1 MALLYPFGSASSC
14 RLDAAMAAAG
24 VPQLTRMLV
33 AWSSGDAAALDD
45 LVPHVEGELRRLAG
59 SYLRRERDGHLLQTT
74 ALINEAYLRLIDQRA
89 VRWQNRA
96 HFFGIAAQMMR
107 RILVSMARARQAD
120 KRGGNAPMVP
130 FDESVVPADE
140 RATSLV
146 ALDDALTA
154 LAALDPRRARVVELR
169 YFGGLGVEE
178 SAEVLQV
185 SPETVMRD
193 WKRARAWLRAA
204 LDDTTPAEDAPS
216 S

>member
-1 MALLYPFGSASSC
+1 MQPGGRAGVPCTLGSAMT
-14 RLDAAMAAAG
+14 AAPI
-24 VPQLTRMLV
+24 PQLTRMLV
-33 AWSSGDAAALDD
+33 AWSGGDTAALDD
-45 LVPHVEGELRRLAG
+45 LVPHVEAELRRLARG
-59 SYLRRERDGHLLQTT
+59 YMRRERDGHLLQTT

-120 KRGGNAPMVP
+120 KRGGDAPAVP
-130 FDESVVPADE
+130 FDEALVPSHE
-140 RATSLV
+140 RATALV

-204 LDDTTPAEDAPS
+204 LDDTGLPEDAPPS
-216 S
+216 

>member
-1 MALLYPFGSASSC
+1 MAV
-14 RLDAAMAAAG
+14 AA

-33 AWSSGDAAALDD
+33 AWSGGDAAALDD

-120 KRGGNAPMVP
+120 KRGGDAPTVP
-130 FDESVVPADE
+130 FDESLVPADE
-140 RATSLV
+140 RATALV
-146 ALDDALTA
+146 ALDDALTT

-169 YFGGLGVEE
+169 YFGGLGVEQ

-204 LDDTTPAEDAPS
+204 LDDTKPPEDPPS
-216 S
+216 P

>member
-1 MALLYPFGSASSC
+1 MQPAGRAGGPCTLGP
-14 RLDAAMAAAG
+14 AMTPAPI
-24 VPQLTRMLV
+24 PQLTQMLV
-33 AWSSGDAAALDD
+33 AWSGGDAAALDD
-45 LVPHVEGELRRLAG
+45 LVPHVEAELRRLAR
-59 SYLRRERDGHLLQTT
+59 SYLRREREGHLLQTT

-120 KRGGNAPMVP
+120 KRGGDAPAVP
-130 FDESVVPADE
+130 FDETLVPSHE
-140 RATSLV
+140 RATALV

-193 WKRARAWLRAA
+193 WKRARAWLRAS
-204 LDDTTPAEDAPS
+204 LNDTSTTAGGPTE
-216 S
+216 

>member
-130 FDESVVPADE
+130 FPRTNGPRRSWPSTTRSRRWPRSTRAGPGWWSC
-140 RATSLV
+140 ATS
-146 ALDDALTA
+146 
-154 LAALDPRRARVVELR
+154 AASAWKNPQRYCRSRPR
-169 YFGGLGVEE
+169 
-178 SAEVLQV
+178 
-185 SPETVMRD
+185 P
-193 WKRARAWLRAA
+193 
-204 LDDTTPAEDAPS
+204 
-216 S
+216 